1 MKKLFTAILLL
12 GLLFTTN
19 AQGHEIFNP
28 NDVFDIGTD
37 FGMPDTQDIA
47 INIHNNINTPYGYDY
62 QEIGG
67 SGFSDGITSI
77 GYGENIP
84 ADLQIN
90 GGTYIEESWIGNYI
104 VTAEWRGNTSDL
116 YMRRAEGSGEAIQAN
131 HYTIEYSDYDPRAD
145 HYGTKEQ
152 PPKLDR
158 NSEVAGSRR
167 NHNDGPEPTL

>member
-67 SGFSDGITSI
+67 SGFGDGITSI

-84 ADLQIN
+84 ADIQIN
-90 GGTYIEESWIGNYI
+90 GDTYIEESGLSDLI
-104 VTAEWRGNTSDL
+104 VTAEWRGSSSDL
-116 YMRRAEGSGEAIQAN
+116 YLRRAEGSGEGIQGN
-131 HYTIEYSDYDPRAD
+131 YYTLEYSDYDPRAD

-152 PPKLDR
+152 PPKLDC